1 MTELTW
7 LLKWIAST
15 LSVLT
20 VLYLVTWLLLR
31 LLTRLAR
38 QSAAQTDLDL
48 IGQEARV
55 TRTIRPGHAGR
66 ILYTAEGKTIHLAAS
81 STQRLGGRFSGPDHR
96 AGPRGGP
103 DHRQGDAGSCFRIQF
118 DVKTVSSLAGPH
130 ERRAP
135 RVALVTLN
143 SQFATPAW
151 PCASCANG
159 PSIRDFRPTS

>member
-81 STQRLGGRFSGPDHR
+81 STQRLE
-96 AGPRGGP
+96 
-103 DHRQGDAGSCFRIQF
+103 AGSLVLITAL
-118 DVKTVSSLAGPH
+118 DHG
-130 ERRAP
+130 
-135 RVALVTLN
+135 VARTI
-143 SQFATPAW
+143 AKETPAA
-151 PCASCANG
+151 ASE
-159 PSIRDFRPTS
+159 SSST

>member
-1 MTELTW
+1 MNLSMTELTW

-55 TRTIRPGHAGR
+55 TRTIALATPAGSCTPPR
-66 ILYTAEGKTIHLAAS
+66 AKTIHLAAS
-81 STQRLGGRFSGPDHR
+81 STQRLE
-96 AGPRGGP
+96 
-103 DHRQGDAGSCFRIQF
+103 AGSLVLITAL
-118 DVKTVSSLAGPH
+118 DHG
-130 ERRAP
+130 
-135 RVALVTLN
+135 VARTI
-143 SQFATPAW
+143 AKETPAA
-151 PCASCANG
+151 ASE
-159 PSIRDFRPTS
+159 SSST